1 MTQVAKILNIA
12 ECTDQVRSIQ
22 AALRRDGH
30 RISMATSGESL
41 AAMETEP
48 YDLALVD
55 ITMPTI
61 NVFDVVARLTDSGV
75 PIVAHGDAQ
84 RAPADGVPLRSQA
97 LALGCVGYVPEDTS
111 EDDLVAQIE
120 AYLGDR
126 RDELEDQG
134 DRIRALQVFGR
145 AHTARLQRA
154 LGEAQG
160 RLEEWRGFQR
170 TVVHEMKT
178 AVAQMMLTVEL
189 MDRGIDQDAI
199 SHLCD
204 DLDALR
210 RHIEDLTVFS
220 GKSCLPIYPKP
231 LDLTGLVEEYAE
243 HHRAICSHC
252 TLGAQVEGEPV
263 VVEVDERRL
272 RQVLDNLVSNAHKFV
287 PPEREPRIE
296 LGVAVQDGHAV
307 MTVEDN
313 GIGVPPHQRER
324 IFEPYVR
331 LESDVS
337 ARGLGI
343 GLAVVREILEA
354 HDGDVVCETNG
365 GYGTRFEVRLPRNG
379 SREGAA

>member
-1 MTQVAKILNIA
+1 
-12 ECTDQVRSIQ
+12 
-22 AALRRDGH
+22 
-30 RISMATSGESL
+30 
-41 AAMETEP
+41 
-48 YDLALVD
+48 
-55 ITMPTI
+55 MPTI

-111 EDDLVAQIE
+111 EDDLVAQIG
-120 AYLGDR
+120 AYLGGR

-145 AHTARLQRA
+145 THTARLQRA

-160 RLEEWRGFQR
+160 RVEEWRGFQR
-170 TVVHEMKT
+170 TVVHEGLILVWMKT
-178 AVAQMMLTVEL
+178 AVVQMMLTVEL
-189 MDRGIDQDAI
+189 MKRKAAPDAI

-210 RHIEDLTVFS
+210 RHIEDLMVFS
-220 GKSCLPIYPKP
+220 GKGCLPIYPEP

-252 TLGAQVEGEPV
+252 TLRAQVEGEPV

-272 RQVLDNLVSNAHKFV
+272 RQALDNLVSNAHKFV

-337 ARGLGI
+337 AQGLGI
-343 GLAVVREILEA
+343 GLTVVREILEA

-365 GYGTRFEVRLPRNG
+365 GYGTRFEVRLPCNG
-379 SREGAA
+379 SKESAT